1 MKETLEQEYQRLMKE
16 LAETNS
22 SLNEIQKEVS
32 LDNPPTADFHA
43 EISLVNLKIK
53 RLREI
58 EEQLKTKRDSH

>member
-1 MKETLEQEYQRLMKE
+1 LKETLEQEYRRLMKE

-22 SLNEIQKEVS
+22 ALNENQKEIS
-32 LDNPPTADFHA
+32 IDNPSTADFHA

>member
-1 MKETLEQEYQRLMKE
+1 MKETLEQEYRRLMGE

-22 SLNEIQKEVS
+22 ALNENQKEIS
-32 LDNPPTADFHA
+32 IDNPPTADFHA
-43 EISLVNLKIK
+43 EISLVNLKIT